1 MRSFGSTHADGSPQD
16 DISYNRPMPLL
27 GLRHLALRVKDPQV
41 SKRFYGEC
49 FGMSVVWEPDPD
61 NVYLSSGTDNLALHR
76 DAVQGPGALDHM
88 GFIVDTKEEVDR
100 LAVRFRECGV
110 RIAVEPRDHRDG
122 SRSFYCLDPDGL
134 RIQVLFEPTLSGQK
148 IQ

>member
-1 MRSFGSTHADGSPQD
+1 
-16 DISYNRPMPLL
+16 MPLL

-41 SKRFYGEC
+41 SKRFYADC

-76 DAVQGPGALDHM
+76 AEPGGAGALDHL
-88 GFIVDTKEEVDR
+88 GFIVDSRDEVDR
-100 LAVRFRECGV
+100 LAQLFRQRGV
-110 RIAVEPRDHRDG
+110 TMAAEPRDHRDG

-134 RIQVLFEPTLSGQK
+134 RIQVLYEPTLSRQTLR
-148 IQ
+148 